1 MYFEKFTSC
10 IFLTIQGN
18 YNSHYFIFFVF
29 LGVVVCWSSPSPS
42 VREVRVRFPPGAT
55 IHLASE
61 CTLTRVNPYHVRGIG
76 HHHSNTRVWGD
87 MLDIVCGVVMMLR
100 GSVLARAFG
109 SPVQFEHHCQYST
122 ALLCREH
129 RVNNVR

>member
-1 MYFEKFTSC
+1 M
-10 IFLTIQGN
+10 
-18 YNSHYFIFFVF
+18 
-29 LGVVVCWSSPSPS
+29 
-42 VREVRVRFPPGAT
+42 REVRVRFPPGPT

-61 CTLTRVNPYHVRGIG
+61 CTLTRVNPCHVRGIG
-76 HHHSNTRVWGD
+76 YHHSDTRVWGD

-109 SPVQFEHHCQYST
+109 SPVQFEHHFQYSM

-129 RVNNVR
+129 RVNNV